1 MPSVVTKVELLEKLV
16 VELHSGSPDET
27 PGLCRPK
34 VYLSGVELI
43 RLCLEGDRYGIER
56 RQLRLVS

>member
-1 MPSVVTKVELLEKLV
+1 